1 MPTLGC
7 LPHLLTNQ
15 PVNAAA
21 AGGMPPAMRGMQ
33 VPFVARMVLL
43 LGVLRCGM
51 LWLVGS
57 HVVQLL
63 VVLLIQVL
71 LAVHALLIQPPG

>member
-1 MPTLGC
+1 
-7 LPHLLTNQ
+7 
-15 PVNAAA
+15 
-21 AGGMPPAMRGMQ
+21 
-33 VPFVARMVLL
+33 
-43 LGVLRCGM
+43 M

>member
-1 MPTLGC
+1 
-7 LPHLLTNQ
+7 
-15 PVNAAA
+15 
-21 AGGMPPAMRGMQ
+21 MRGMQ
-33 VPFVARMVLL
+33 VPFIARMVLL